1 MGKVEDLEK
10 ARRARNK
17 TKTGGAVDTA
27 AGQSRRRCPIC
38 RQPAQQRYRPF
49 CSKRCADVDL
59 GRWIG
64 GDYRVPGASVNA
76 LNPGEEEDGDEG

>member
-10 ARRARNK
+10 ARLARAKRK
-17 TKTGGAVDTA
+17 AGGTGETA
-27 AGQSRRRCPIC
+27 TGQSRRRCPIC

-49 CSKRCADVDL
+49 CSQRCADVDL

-64 GDYRVPGASVNA
+64 GDYRVPGGPADV
-76 LNPGEEEDGDEG
+76 LNPGEEQDDGES

>member
-1 MGKVEDLEK
+1 MGKVENLEK

-17 TKTGGAVDTA
+17 TKTGGGADTA
-27 AGQSRRRCPIC
+27 AGQSRRGCPIC

-49 CSKRCADVDL
+49 CSQSCADVDL

-64 GDYRVPGASVNA
+64 GDYRVPGNPVNA
-76 LNPGEEEDGDEG
+76 LNSSEEEEGEEG

>member
-17 TKTGGAVDTA
+17 TKIGGAAATA
-27 AGQSRRRCPIC
+27 AGPSRRRCPIC

-49 CSKRCADVDL
+49 CSQRCADVDL

-64 GDYRVPGASVNA
+64 GEYRVPGAPVNA

>member
-17 TKTGGAVDTA
+17 TKAGGTTDTA
-27 AGQSRRRCPIC
+27 VGQSRRRCPIC
-38 RQPAQQRYRPF
+38 RKPAKQRYRPF
-49 CSKRCADVDL
+49 CSQRCADVDL

-64 GDYRVPGASVNA
+64 GDYRIPGAPANA
-76 LNPGEEEDGDEG
+76 LNPTEEEGEDEG

>member
-10 ARRARNK
+10 ARRARGK
-17 TKTGGAVDTA
+17 TSAGGSGETAVND
-27 AGQSRRRCPIC
+27 RRRCPIC
-38 RQPAQQRYRPF
+38 RRPAKRQYRPF

-64 GDYRVPGASVNA
+64 GDYRVPGAPANA
-76 LNPGEEEDGDEG
+76 LNPGEEDGDDEG

>member
-10 ARRARNK
+10 ARLARAKRR
-17 TKTGGAVDTA
+17 TGGTGETA
-27 AGQSRRRCPIC
+27 TGQSRRRCPIC

-49 CSKRCADVDL
+49 CSQRCADVDL

-64 GDYRVPGASVNA
+64 GEYRVPGSPVNA
-76 LNPGEEEDGDEG
+76 RNPGEEEGDNES